1 MTRARIFKNFQKFK
15 IRLAQT
21 SREDLSMPEFTTAP
35 PFPMFTSGFLSDGIF
50 DGTFEPFPIFPT
62 TGAMFFPTF
71 GPTDPGFGPGFPTM
85 MPFTMPQLLT
95 TEQPG
100 VATTQPLDCEML
112 DVVIMPQS
120 SKSMPWGRVQNFM
133 TEVADR
139 LILNEKYAGRMAVLT
154 FGRQPRLEIGFDS
167 YNGKQDLLDRI
178 AQLEKSDQ
186 GGHFIDKESGL
197 YHYPSFEPI
206 LAGS

>member
-1 MTRARIFKNFQKFK
+1 
-15 IRLAQT
+15 
-21 SREDLSMPEFTTAP
+21 
-35 PFPMFTSGFLSDGIF
+35 MFSSGFLTF
-50 DGTFEPFPIFPT
+50 DPFEGTFDPLNPFPT
-62 TGAMFFPTF
+62 TGAIFPIFPTF
-71 GPTDPGFGPGFPTM
+71 GPTDGNLVFPTM
-85 MPFTMPQLLT
+85 MPFTMPEIFS

-139 LILNEKYAGRMAVLT
+139 LVLNEKYAGRMAVLT

-167 YNGKQDLLDRI
+167 YNGKQDLLERI

-197 YHYPSFEPI
+197 CHYSYQF
-206 LAGS
+206 

>member
-1 MTRARIFKNFQKFK
+1 MLKNFQKLTFC
-15 IRLAQT
+15 LAQT
-21 SREDLSMPEFTTAP
+21 SEESSEGIFTQFTTAS
-35 PFPMFTSGFLSDGIF
+35 PFPVFTSGFVSFDPF
-50 DGTFEPFPIFPT
+50 DGSFVPFPTSGP
-62 TGAMFFPTF
+62 MFFPTF
-71 GPTDPGFGPGFPTM
+71 GPTDVSILGNPTM
-85 MPFTMPQLLT
+85 MPFTMPQFLT
-95 TEQPG
+95 TGQPG

-139 LILNEKYAGRMAVLT
+139 LVLNEKYAGRMAVLT

-167 YNGKQDLLDRI
+167 YNGKQDLLERI

-197 YHYPSFEPI
+197 CHYSYQF
-206 LAGS
+206 

>member
-1 MTRARIFKNFQKFK
+1 
-15 IRLAQT
+15 
-21 SREDLSMPEFTTAP
+21 
-35 PFPMFTSGFLSDGIF
+35 MFTSGGFVSFDPF
-50 DGTFEPFPIFPT
+50 DGSFFPT
-62 TGAMFFPTF
+62 TGPMIFPTF
-71 GPTDPGFGPGFPTM
+71 GPTDGSIPGNPTM
-85 MPFTMPQLLT
+85 MPFTMPGLLT

-139 LILNEKYAGRMAVLT
+139 LVLNEKYAGRMAVLT

-178 AQLEKSDQ
+178 SQLEKSDQ

-197 YHYPSFEPI
+197 YHYSYLNEIFKTLTFNTI
-206 LAGS
+206 RVMMI